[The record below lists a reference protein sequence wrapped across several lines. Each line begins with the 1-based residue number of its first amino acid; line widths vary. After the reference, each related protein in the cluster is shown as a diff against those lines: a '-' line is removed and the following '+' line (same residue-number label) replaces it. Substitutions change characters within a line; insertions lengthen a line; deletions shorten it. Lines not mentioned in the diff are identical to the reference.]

1 MAKTLS
7 VRVSDIVDDRL
18 NRLSKKTMRPKSFYL
33 NEMLQNYIDEFEDAY
48 LAWETL
54 NDANTKYYT
63 SSSSEARKKLGI

>member
-7 VRVSDIVDDRL
+7 VRISDSVYDRL
-18 NRLSKKTMRPKSFYL
+18 NMLSEKTMRPKSFYL

-54 NDANTKYYT
+54 NDANTQYYN
-63 SSSSEARKKLGI
+63 SSEARKKLGI

>member
-7 VRVSDIVDDRL
+7 VRVSDKVYDRL
-18 NRLSKKTMRPKSFYL
+18 NMLSKKTMRPKSFYL

-54 NDANTKYYT
+54 NDPNTKYYT
-63 SSSSEARKKLGI
+63 SSEARKKLGI

>member
-7 VRVSDIVDDRL
+7 VRVSDSVYDRL
-18 NRLSKKTMRPKSFYL
+18 NSLSRKTMRSKSFYL

-63 SSSSEARKKLGI
+63 SSDARKKLGI